1 MTLALLILVAL
12 IVIGFVRFSSQ
23 KNKEAKEESSQSQE
37 EIPSSYQTTQEMDES
52 YYRET
57 FSSPDPEESPVKDQG
72 EAITEPKP
80 KKSSTSKKTSTKSSP
95 AKKTT
100 GKKPTAKKSPVRKK
114 DK

>member
-1 MTLALLILVAL
+1 MTIALLILVAL

-52 YYRET
+52 YYGET
-57 FSSPDPEESPVKDQG
+57 FKTALAEEETVL
-72 EAITEPKP
+72 ETEP
-80 KKSSTSKKTSTKSSP
+80 P

-100 GKKPTAKKSPVRKK
+100 APKKTLAKKTTEKKTAGKKTSAKKSTSKK
-114 DK
+114 SSK